1 MKSKAT
7 LLGHPIHPMLIV
19 FPLGLL
25 PVASIFDIIYLSTH
39 NGHWADVSYWL
50 IAAGIIGALIA
61 AVFGFVDWLGIPN
74 GTRAKSI
81 GLIHGVANFIVALLF
96 IVSWFMRRPDPV
108 APSLLAIVLGWIGIV
123 IAIFAGWLGGELVY
137 RLSMGVDEGANLDAP
152 NSLSG
157 RPATERLSG
166 SMRVSHA
173 ANLVDTNAA
182 LTCNSS
188 RPVASHRLKK
198 SFSCVC
204 SFFVAPEP

>member
-61 AVFGFVDWLGIPN
+61 AVFGFVDWIGIHD

-81 GLIHGVANFIVALLF
+81 GLTHGVANFIVELLV
-96 IVSWFMRRPDPV
+96 IVSWFMCRPDSVSPRH
-108 APSLLAIVLGWIGIV
+108 LALQPG
-123 IAIFAGWLGGELVY
+123 
-137 RLSMGVDEGANLDAP
+137 
-152 NSLSG
+152 
-157 RPATERLSG
+157 
-166 SMRVSHA
+166 
-173 ANLVDTNAA
+173 
-182 LTCNSS
+182 
-188 RPVASHRLKK
+188 
-198 SFSCVC
+198 
-204 SFFVAPEP
+204 

>member
-7 LLGHPIHPMLIV
+7 LLGHPIHRMLIV

-61 AVFGFVDWLGIPN
+61 AVFGFVDWLGIPD

-81 GLIHGVANFIVALLF
+81 GLTHGVANFIVALLF
-96 IVSWFMRRPDPV
+96 IVSWFMRRPDPA

-137 RLSMGVDEGANLDAP
+137 RLNMGVDEGANLDAP

-157 RPATERLSG
+157 RAATERLSG
-166 SMRVSHA
+166 SMRV
-173 ANLVDTNAA
+173 
-182 LTCNSS
+182 
-188 RPVASHRLKK
+188 
-198 SFSCVC
+198 
-204 SFFVAPEP
+204 